1 MKNRWM
7 IAGALALVLVLFS
20 GCMINPAMFKQK
32 EEEDSS
38 APSIVSDIEDDQDE
52 DAQDTEDDEDD
63 SIFGLYDSVEA
74 YLETEEMQEMIES
87 LRASVN
93 GMNIE
98 VSAQGNKLIYTYT
111 YTDAVDPSAIGPI
124 LDEQMEKQASTFQTV
139 AKQVKLVVN
148 ADEVLV
154 QVVFQN
160 PDGTVLSDTQFSS
173 EE

>member
-1 MKNRWM
+1 MKNKWM

-52 DAQDTEDDEDD
+52 DSQEDEGDGL
-63 SIFGLYDSVEA
+63 GLYDSVED
-74 YLETEEMQEMIES
+74 YLKTEEMQKMLDS
-87 LRASVN
+87 LRASVS

-98 VSAQGNKLIYTYT
+98 VSAQGNMLIYTYT
-111 YTDAVDPSAIGPI
+111 YEEAMDPATIGPI
-124 LDEQMEKQASTFQTV
+124 LDEQMEKQASTFQMV
-139 AKQVKLVVN
+139 AKQVKLVVS

-173 EE
+173 ED

>member
-1 MKNRWM
+1 MKQKL
-7 IAGALALVLVLFS
+7 ILVSVLALVLVLFS
-20 GCMINPAMFKQK
+20 GCMINPSALMDK
-32 EEEDSS
+32 ENDESS
-38 APSIVSDIEDDQDE
+38 VTSIVNDAEDDQDE